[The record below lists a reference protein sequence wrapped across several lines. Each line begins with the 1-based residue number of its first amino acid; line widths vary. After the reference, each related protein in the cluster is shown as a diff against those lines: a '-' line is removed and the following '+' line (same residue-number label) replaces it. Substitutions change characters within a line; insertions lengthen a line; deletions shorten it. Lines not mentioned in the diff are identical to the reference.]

1 MKNLILI
8 LLITPIFLFAQ
19 EKKDTLFIKYDYK
32 LLIRGQNPITKE
44 FYYLI
49 KDSENESGYIS
60 FREKKIYTNL
70 IISSKKHCLKNL
82 LKNAEAYNDKDLN
95 DLNDAKLFDYF
106 SKKVDCDVYF
116 LVKKNKYIEVDIM
129 YAIE

>member
-19 EKKDTLFIKYDYK
+19 EKKDTLFIKYDSK

-82 LKNAEAYNDKDLN
+82 IKNAEAYNDKDLN

-106 SKKVDCDVYF
+106 SKKVDYDVYF